1 MTFLALIAIIFF
13 GFAVYNLTCAFVDI
27 PTKKTSQMMM
37 LSRKQQGTKNEKLLD
52 VYVTKIAGW
61 IAPYLRL
68 DRLKRNKVQCALD
81 IAGLQLTPE
90 IYTARA
96 WVTAGAV
103 GLCAIP
109 MAFLIP
115 LLVPILIGLAVA
127 LWFSTYYAAF
137 DFVKKRRKL
146 IEGEIPRFAL
156 TVGQSLENDRD
167 VLKILTSY
175 RRVAGKDFGAELD
188 QTIADMKT
196 GNYENALIRFETRIG
211 SPMLSD
217 VIRGLIG
224 VLRGDDQRM
233 YFKMIT
239 FDMRQIEQNNLK
251 KEAAKRPK
259 KIQRYSMMMLICIM
273 IIYLVVK
280 RQISFLFEDPGFCI
294 DVFCTIAEPV
304 RYYNRDTE
312 SGAWYS
318 STPDW
323 HENGSLIRED
333 LIFEV
338 IANGV
343 VCALDG
349 NGNFEGKKTFVP
361 FYQFRQ
367 SLVQSVHTQHPHL
380 QDHEALRE
388 KLLSLPD
395 ARETVGHGWYWEN
408 WLFATDVEN
417 TAEEA
422 VDSAEWLNSQFHIL
436 AVRYTHKPTGFVFT
450 NYRFRD
456 KRAEAKSSG
465 HDLLLYD
472 WKDQ

>member
-68 DRLKRNKVQCALD
+68 DRLKRNKVQRALD

-90 IYTARA
+90 VYTARA

-103 GLCAIP
+103 GPCAIP

-127 LWFSTYYAAF
+127 LWFQPTMQP
-137 DFVKKRRKL
+137 L
-146 IEGEIPRFAL
+146 ILLKAPQTDRGRDPRFAL

-259 KIQRYSMMMLICIM
+259 R
-273 IIYLVVK
+273 
-280 RQISFLFEDPGFCI
+280 F
-294 DVFCTIAEPV
+294 
-304 RYYNRDTE
+304 
-312 SGAWYS
+312 
-318 STPDW
+318 
-323 HENGSLIRED
+323 
-333 LIFEV
+333 
-338 IANGV
+338 
-343 VCALDG
+343 
-349 NGNFEGKKTFVP
+349 
-361 FYQFRQ
+361 
-367 SLVQSVHTQHPHL
+367 SVTL
-380 QDHEALRE
+380 
-388 KLLSLPD
+388 
-395 ARETVGHGWYWEN
+395 
-408 WLFATDVEN
+408 
-417 TAEEA
+417 
-422 VDSAEWLNSQFHIL
+422 
-436 AVRYTHKPTGFVFT
+436 
-450 NYRFRD
+450 
-456 KRAEAKSSG
+456 
-465 HDLLLYD
+465 
-472 WKDQ
+472 

>member
-1 MTFLALIAIIFF
+1 MSNLNDIFF
-13 GFAVYNLTCAFVDI
+13 TPAANQELTYDQVLEDVQRYFAENHASTIAEAGEGNAERATSLLKELMEHYIVKRKYALDGLSTKELCSKLYEDMAGYSFLKKWIYKPGVEEVNINAYNDIEVIESSGRSIKIPDKFSSPQHAIDVIRRMLNACGMVIDDTMPSIVGFLDKNIRISVD
-27 PTKKTSQMMM
+27 KTPIVDADVGVNASI
-37 LSRKQQGTKNEKLLD
+37 RIVNQQTVSEEKLLNSGSA
-52 VYVTKIAGW
+52 TAEM
-61 IAPYLRL
+61 LHF
-68 DRLKRNKVQCALD
+68 
-81 IAGLQLTPE
+81 LT
-90 IYTARA
+90 A
-96 WVTAGAV
+96 
-103 GLCAIP
+103 CIP

-273 IIYLVVK
+273 IIYLVV
-280 RQISFLFEDPGFCI
+280 L
-294 DVFCTIAEPV
+294 CTEV
-304 RYYNRDTE
+304 M
-312 SGAWYS
+312 SSLGAFF
-318 STPDW
+318 
-323 HENGSLIRED
+323 G
-333 LIFEV
+333 
-338 IANGV
+338 
-343 VCALDG
+343 
-349 NGNFEGKKTFVP
+349 
-361 FYQFRQ
+361 
-367 SLVQSVHTQHPHL
+367 
-380 QDHEALRE
+380 
-388 KLLSLPD
+388 
-395 ARETVGHGWYWEN
+395 
-408 WLFATDVEN
+408 
-417 TAEEA
+417 
-422 VDSAEWLNSQFHIL
+422 
-436 AVRYTHKPTGFVFT
+436 
-450 NYRFRD
+450 
-456 KRAEAKSSG
+456 
-465 HDLLLYD
+465 
-472 WKDQ
+472 